1 MPSMPTKKSS
11 HLGLGLAIG
20 ALVGVAA
27 GLFAQSKKGK
37 DLMKDA
43 EKTAKVLQAKIMHEL
58 KGAETITK
66 KQYEDMVDKVTDY
79 YVQTKKVAKKE
90 IPEIRSFL
98 MKKWTTVQKEL
109 KKM

>member
-1 MPSMPTKKSS
+1 MPSKKTS
-11 HLGLGLAIG
+11 HLGVGLAIG

-37 DLMKDA
+37 SMIKDA
-43 EKTAKVLQAKIMHEL
+43 EKTAKILQAKIMREL

-79 YVQTKKVAKKE
+79 YVTTKKVAKKE
-90 IPEIRSFL
+90 IPEVKTFL
-98 MKKWTTVQKEL
+98 LNKWTSVQREL
-109 KKM
+109 KRK